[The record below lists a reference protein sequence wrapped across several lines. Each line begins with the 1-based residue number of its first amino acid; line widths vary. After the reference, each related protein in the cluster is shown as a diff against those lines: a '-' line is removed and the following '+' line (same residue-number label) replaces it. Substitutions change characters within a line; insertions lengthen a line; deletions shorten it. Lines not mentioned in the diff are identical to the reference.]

1 MRRSCRPSQA
11 HARSPTPR
19 VRALSLPQSCV
30 GPVLRKLGMRHEGTL
45 RQHVRKWDVL
55 EDIEGLGMLVREW
68 QGVQPG

>member
-1 MRRSCRPSQA
+1 
-11 HARSPTPR
+11 
-19 VRALSLPQSCV
+19 
-30 GPVLRKLGMRHEGTL
+30 VLRKLGMRHEGTL